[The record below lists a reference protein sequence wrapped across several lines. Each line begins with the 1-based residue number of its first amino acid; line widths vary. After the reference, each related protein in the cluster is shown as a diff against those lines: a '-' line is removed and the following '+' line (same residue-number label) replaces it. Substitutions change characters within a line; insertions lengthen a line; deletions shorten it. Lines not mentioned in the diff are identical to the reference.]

1 MASLRDLARRAVSR
15 ALGVNADP
23 VQPPEVSFARVSPAV
38 QRVNAERTRPAAAS
52 PPAANPPAANPGAG
66 AAPTAAIEPAAG
78 RPAANQAASSHVSD
92 DQLGEA
98 LATITCGAQELRERI
113 GAGEPV
119 TVLDVREPFE
129 TLAGTL
135 PGAIRI
141 PLGELPARWREVED
155 ANEIVCICASGV
167 RSLEAAKLLRQ
178 NGLFNATSLDGG
190 VVAWAAVGGA
200 IVRPGSPAAGRGAG
214 T

>member
-23 VQPPEVSFARVSPAV
+23 TPPPEVRFARVSPAV
-38 QRVNAERTRPAAAS
+38 QRVNAERVGPAATKAATSTEAPAARPAA
-52 PPAANPPAANPGAG
+52 
-66 AAPTAAIEPAAG
+66 T
-78 RPAANQAASSHVSD
+78 QAASPHVSD
-92 DQLGEA
+92 AQLGEA

-113 GAGEPV
+113 DAGEPV

-141 PLGELPARWREVED
+141 PLGELPARWREVEN

-178 NGLFNATSLDGG
+178 NGLFNATSLEGG
-190 VVAWAAVGGA
+190 VAGWAAVGGA
-200 IVRPGSPAAGRGAG
+200 IARPGAHATRESAA
-214 T
+214 